1 MRQLK
6 LKINEKDYILEYNRD
21 SIKWLEAVGF
31 SAEEFMKKPVTY
43 REILWQSLFVKNYAN
58 TVNPN
63 LAMKLMDSYSE
74 EEEAKGFSGTK
85 MVNNVV
91 AFAFEEYTAFI
102 NALAGTNSE
111 KKEEKLE
118 IIEQ

>member
-6 LKINEKDYILEYNRD
+6 LKINDKDYILEYNRD

-31 SAEEFMKKPVTY
+31 VAEDFLKKPVTY
-43 REILWQSLFVKNYAN
+43 RDILWQSLFVKNYSS

-63 LAMKLMDSYSE
+63 LAMKLMESYAE
-74 EEEAKGFSGTK
+74 DKGEK
-85 MVNNVV
+85 MVNKVV

-111 KKEEKLE
+111 KTEEELE